1 MIEDVPCP
9 PLLPPLVPPGED
21 AEDDDGH
28 DHSDKEGEA
37 ETNRQEDPCL
47 SLDLLAM
54 FDEALTP
61 DIVTTDHYQC
71 AQNLICLPGWLRSL
85 KGCFEK
91 ESSGQS

>member
-1 MIEDVPCP
+1 MTEDVPCP

-28 DHSDKEGEA
+28 DHSDEEGEA

-54 FDEALTP
+54 FDKALTP
-61 DIVTTDHYQC
+61 DIVTIL
-71 AQNLICLPGWLRSL
+71 LIIINVHKILFDCLLG
-85 KGCFEK
+85 
-91 ESSGQS
+91 

>member
-1 MIEDVPCP
+1 MTEDVPCP

-28 DHSDKEGEA
+28 DHSDEEGEA

-54 FDEALTP
+54 FDKALTP
-61 DIVTTDHYQC
+61 KIVTTDHYQC
-71 AQNLICLPGWLRSL
+71 AQNLI
-85 KGCFEK
+85 
-91 ESSGQS
+91 

>member
-1 MIEDVPCP
+1 MTEDVPCP

-28 DHSDKEGEA
+28 DHSDEEGEA

-61 DIVTTDHYQC
+61 DIVTVTIL
-71 AQNLICLPGWLRSL
+71 ASLIEPFVLL
-85 KGCFEK
+85 FE
-91 ESSGQS
+91 QV